1 VPGQRHAQPAWFGAR
16 RRPLRPLPLSAA
28 APIPVS
34 LPFSLFLALR
44 YLKPKRS
51 VISAI
56 TVFCVLGVMLGVGAL
71 VVVMSVINGI
81 QNKVRDE
88 LLTFEPHI
96 VAVEHTLPDGLP
108 EEARPNWR
116 AVAAHLRSLSGPVTA
131 VSPVIEVPGTVEIRH
146 LDGTRNLIPVQL
158 NAVDP
163 ETAGLEAKLRIIEGA
178 ADLDG
183 DHALISESLSM
194 QLGVIVGDMITVQS
208 FRNAEEAYRMIDEW
222 ENTPKDERG
231 PADDWFDRMKQVVQ
245 PAELIVTGIFSTP
258 QRMVPIFIPLHIG
271 GEMMVKGD
279 AIDYLGVTTPDALA
293 VGRYR
298 DAVERALP
306 QHWTCDTWRERNRA
320 YFDAVESER
329 GMLYVLLLLIM
340 IVAAFC
346 IIVTLATVAIHKRK
360 EIGVVRSLGARLSQI
375 VAIFVQQGV
384 LVGFAGTLL
393 GVLGGLVFLHF
404 RMQIKNLVSL
414 LFGVE
419 ILDPAIYGV
428 SEIPSDVQADDLL
441 VICGISM
448 IVSTLAGVIPAFM
461 AAGQDPAK
469 ALRSE

>member
-1 VPGQRHAQPAWFGAR
+1 M
-16 RRPLRPLPLSAA
+16 
-28 APIPVS
+28 
-34 LPFSLFLALR
+34 PFSLFLALR

-51 VISAI
+51 AISAI
-56 TVFCVLGVMLGVGAL
+56 TLFCVMGVMLGVGAL

-96 VAVEHTLPDGLP
+96 VAIEHALPLETP
-108 EEARPNWR
+108 EGERPNWR
-116 AVAAHLRSLSGPVTA
+116 TIADSLRALTDSVTA
-131 VSPVIEVPGTVEIRH
+131 VSPVIEVPGTVEIRRP
-146 LDGTRNLIPVQL
+146 DGRNSLLPVQL
-158 NAVDP
+158 NAVAP
-163 ETAGLEAKLRIIEGA
+163 RTADLEKKLRFVEGG
-178 ADLDG
+178 ADLEG
-183 DHALISESLSM
+183 DNALISEDLAM
-194 QLGVIVGDMITVQS
+194 QLGVGVGDLITVQS
-208 FRNAEEAYRMIDEW
+208 FRNAEEVLHMVDDW
-222 ENTPKDERG
+222 EKTPKEERG
-231 PADDWFDRMKQVVQ
+231 PADDWFEKMKQVVQ
-245 PAELIVTGIFSTP
+245 PSELTVTGIFSTP
-258 QRMVPIFIPLHIG
+258 RQYVPIFIPLHIG
-271 GEMMVKGD
+271 SEMMVKG
-279 AIDYLGVTTPDALA
+279 AEIDYLGVTTPDALE

-298 DAVERALP
+298 DAIERALP
-306 QHWTCDTWRERNRA
+306 QHWSCNTWRERNRA

-375 VAIFVQQGV
+375 IAVFVQQGV
-384 LVGFAGTLL
+384 IVGFLGTLL

-404 RMQIKNLVSL
+404 RMQVKTLVSL

-419 ILDPAIYGV
+419 ILDPAVYGV
-428 SEIPSDVQADDLL
+428 SEIPSDVQADDLM

-448 IVSTLAGVIPAFM
+448 IVSTLAGVIPALM

>member
-1 VPGQRHAQPAWFGAR
+1 M
-16 RRPLRPLPLSAA
+16 
-28 APIPVS
+28 
-34 LPFSLFLALR
+34 PFSLFLALR

-51 VISAI
+51 AISAI
-56 TVFCVLGVMLGVGAL
+56 TLFCVMGVMLGVGAL

-81 QNKVRDE
+81 QKKVREE

-96 VAVEHTLPDGLP
+96 VAIEHLLP
-108 EEARPNWR
+108 EGAPEAVQPNWR
-116 AVAAHLRSLSGPVTA
+116 AVAESLRALGGAVTA
-131 VSPVIEVPGTVEIRH
+131 VSPAIEVPGTVEIPRP
-146 LDGTRNLIPVQL
+146 DGGKSLVPVQL

-163 ETAGLEAKLRIIEGA
+163 RTAGLEGKLRLIEGA
-178 ADLDG
+178 ADLEG
-183 DHALISESLSM
+183 DNALISEDLSM
-194 QLGVIVGDMITVQS
+194 RLGVMVGDTITVQS

-222 ENTPKDERG
+222 ENTPKEERG
-231 PADDWFDRMKQVVQ
+231 DADAWFEKMKQVVQ
-245 PAELIVTGIFSTP
+245 PAELTVTGIFRTP
-258 QRMVPIFIPLHIG
+258 QRLVPIFIPLHIG
-271 GEMMVKGD
+271 AEMMVKGGQ
-279 AIDYLGVTTPDALA
+279 IDYLGITTPDALQ

-306 QHWTCDTWRERNRA
+306 EHWTCDTWRERNRA

-360 EIGVVRSLGARLSQI
+360 EIGVIRSLGARLSQI
-375 VAIFVQQGV
+375 VAVFVQQGII
-384 LVGFAGTLL
+384 VGFLGTLC
-393 GVLGGLVFLHF
+393 GVLAGLVFLHY
-404 RMQIKNLVSL
+404 RMQVKTLVSL

-428 SEIPSDVQADDLL
+428 SEIPSEVQADDLM

-448 IVSTLAGVIPAFM
+448 IVSTLAGVIPAFI

>member
-1 VPGQRHAQPAWFGAR
+1 M
-16 RRPLRPLPLSAA
+16 
-28 APIPVS
+28 
-34 LPFSLFLALR
+34 PFSLFLALR

-51 VISAI
+51 AISAI
-56 TVFCVLGVMLGVGAL
+56 TLFCVLGVMLGVGAL

-96 VAVEHTLPDGLP
+96 VAIEHTMPEGTP
-108 EEARPNWR
+108 EEAQPNWR
-116 AVAAHLRSLSGPVTA
+116 AVAAQLRELGGSVTA
-131 VSPVIEVPGTVEIRH
+131 VTPAIEVPGTVEIQRT
-146 LDGTRNLIPVQL
+146 DGSKSLVPVQL

-163 ETAGLEAKLRIIEGA
+163 RNAGLEQKLRLIEGA
-178 ADLDG
+178 ADLEG
-183 DHALISESLSM
+183 DNALISEDMSM
-194 QLGVIVGDMITVQS
+194 RLGVIVGDTITVQS
-208 FRNAEEAYRMIDEW
+208 FRNAEEAYRMIDDW
-222 ENTPKDERG
+222 EKTPKEERG
-231 PADDWFDRMKQVVQ
+231 DAEAWFEKMKQVVQ
-245 PAELIVTGIFSTP
+245 PAELTVTGIFRTP
-258 QRMVPIFIPLHIG
+258 QRIVPIFIPLHIG
-271 GEMMVKGD
+271 AEMMVKGGQ
-279 AIDYLGVTTPDALA
+279 IDYLGITTPDALQ

-306 QHWTCDTWRERNRA
+306 EHWTCDTWRERNRA

-375 VAIFVQQGV
+375 VAIFVQQGII
-384 LVGFAGTLL
+384 VGFLGTLL
-393 GVLGGLVFLHF
+393 GVLGGLVFLHY
-404 RMQIKNLVSL
+404 RMQVKTLVSI

-428 SEIPSDVQADDLL
+428 SEIPSDVQSDDLM

>member
-1 VPGQRHAQPAWFGAR
+1 M
-16 RRPLRPLPLSAA
+16 
-28 APIPVS
+28 
-34 LPFSLFLALR
+34 PFSLFLALR

-56 TVFCVLGVMLGVGAL
+56 TLFCVLGVMLGVGAL

-81 QNKVRDE
+81 QNKVREE

-96 VAVEHTLPDGLP
+96 VAIEHPLPAGMP

-116 AVAAHLRSLSGPVTA
+116 AVAGALRALDGSVTA
-131 VSPVIEVPGTVEIRH
+131 VSPVIEVPGTVEIRRV
-146 LDGTRNLIPVQL
+146 DGSKSLLPVQL

-163 ETAGLEAKLRIIEGA
+163 ATAGLEQKLRVIEGA
-178 ADLDG
+178 PDLEADN
-183 DHALISESLSM
+183 AVISEDLSF
-194 QLGVIVGDMITVQS
+194 QLGVSVGDTITVQS
-208 FRNAEEAYRMIDEW
+208 FRNAEEAYRMIDDW
-222 ENTPKDERG
+222 ENTPKEERG
-231 PADDWFDRMKQVVQ
+231 EAEAWFEKMKQVVQ
-245 PAELIVTGIFSTP
+245 PAELTVTGIFRTP
-258 QRMVPIFIPLHIG
+258 QRLVPVFIPLHVG
-271 GEMMVKGD
+271 AEMMVKGGE
-279 AIDYLGVTTPDALA
+279 IDYLGVTTPDALQ

-306 QHWTCDTWRERNRA
+306 EHWTCDTWRERNRA

-375 VAIFVQQGV
+375 VAVFVQQGII
-384 LVGFAGTLL
+384 VGFLGTLL

-404 RMQIKNLVSL
+404 RMQVKTLVSL

-419 ILDPAIYGV
+419 ILDPAVYGV
-428 SEIPSDVQADDLL
+428 SEIPSDVQADDLM

-448 IVSTLAGVIPAFM
+448 IVSTLAGVIPALM